1 MIKIDFLKE
10 QAKYPANDI
19 GIAKLFIDSFSDRL
33 IFCADTGVWYF
44 WNDRFWE
51 KDTKDGGKRHE
62 MLKQLAVVV
71 NKELFKIDD
80 AEKLRAYQKIY
91 SKLYSKNYRDT
102 ILRDAMSVSP
112 ITSSVFDKQKFLFNC
127 QNGTYNFLTGEFRE
141 HKKEDYLTD
150 MSTVVYDKNADCPR
164 FKQYLQEVMKGDQSK
179 IDYLMTIASYCLTGD
194 TSQECF
200 FILYGET
207 TRNGKGTFVETL
219 LSLAGTYAQTV
230 MPSTITRKNQNSG
243 GNNSTP
249 DLADLKSARIASVG
263 EIEAGML
270 LDIALVKRM
279 TGGNQI
285 KARFLYENN
294 FSYVP
299 QFKLLIDTNFLPKM
313 TDDSIF
319 KSDRIH
325 LIEFTRHFDLH
336 ERDMNLK
343 SKLQNEKSGIFNL
356 ITEYYKLFQKQGF
369 VMPQETIDTINKYQ
383 LDSNN
388 VLAFTK
394 TIYPDETSYET
405 QKDLYDAYVKWCNE
419 EKLLPLAKKN
429 FKNEIAKYGAIFI
442 PDKRRF
448 TNNLGLRENT
458 FWVKGFSLTE
468 PKKSVNT
475 SSLIPIDDE
484 DLPF

>member
-1 MIKIDFLKE
+1 MIKIDFLNR
-10 QAKYPANDI
+10 QAEYPANDI
-19 GIAKLFIDSFSDRL
+19 GIAKLFIDSFSDKL

-44 WNDRFWE
+44 WNDKFWE
-51 KDTKDGGKRHE
+51 KDSRDGGKRHE
-62 MLKQLAVVV
+62 MLKQLAVIV
-71 NKELFKIDD
+71 NKELFKIQD
-80 AEKLRAYQKIY
+80 AEKLKAYQRVY
-91 SKLYSKNYRDT
+91 NKLYSKNYRDT

-112 ITSSVFDKQKFLFNC
+112 IKSSMFDKQKYLFNC
-127 QNGTYNFLTGEFRE
+127 DNGTYNFETGEFRE
-141 HKKEDYLTD
+141 HRKEDYITD
-150 MSTVVYDKNADCPR
+150 ISPVIYDKEADCPR
-164 FKQYLQEVMKGDQSK
+164 FKQYLQEVMKGNQSK

-219 LSLAGTYAQTV
+219 LSIAGTYAQSI

-243 GNNSTP
+243 GSNATP
-249 DLADLKSARIASVG
+249 DLAELKSARIASVG
-263 EIEAGML
+263 EIEAGMM

-294 FSYVP
+294 FSYTP

-313 TDDSIF
+313 TDDTIF

-325 LIEFTRHFDLH
+325 LIEFTRHFELE
-336 ERDMNLK
+336 ERDMSLK
-343 SKLQNEKSGIFNL
+343 QKLQNEKSGIFNL
-356 ITEYYKLFQKQGF
+356 IIEYYKLFKKQGF
-369 VMPQETIDTINKYQ
+369 VMPEETINTIKKYQ

-394 TIYPDETSYET
+394 TIYRDDNSYET
-405 QKDLYDAYVKWCNE
+405 QKALYEAYDNWCKD
-419 EKLLPLAKKN
+419 EKLMPLAKKN
-429 FKNEIAKYGAIFI
+429 FKNEICKYGAYFI
-442 PDKRRF
+442 EEKRRL
-448 TNNLGLRENT
+448 TNNAGMSENT

-468 PKKSVNT
+468 PKNV
-475 SSLIPIDDE
+475 LIPIKDDG